1 MRPCIR
7 SITRDDL
14 GPYRGKVI
22 GIPAI
27 YFVSILIV
35 DYVRPILMESIIS
48 ASCCCHRIVTAGVAI
63 ISR

>member
-1 MRPCIR
+1 MRRCIR

-35 DYVRPILMESIIS
+35 DYVRPVLMPCIS
-48 ASCCCHRIVTAGVAI
+48 AAL
-63 ISR
+63 